1 MGKTS
6 KELVGNA
13 TIQGILST
21 YMCHATII
29 HHNDEQKAKLLLKR
43 LKKNLKKTAKKKKK
57 NKKK

>member
-43 LKKNLKKTAKKKKK
+43 LKKNLKK
-57 NKKK
+57 NC